1 MPADSWRVKLGR
13 RAADSMTVRPLVS
26 VVAPVSPVARPVLA
40 PVALDLSD
48 PLTGLASRAGFES
61 AVAAAVD
68 KSRDDGSALTLVYA
82 DLNSFNHINDSLGRS
97 VGEELLTQ
105 VGERLQG
112 ALGKGDIAARLDS
125 DKFAVLAAHR
135 QGLTREM
142 TEAIGQAIADAL
154 EAPYTLGVAELLVDA
169 CVGVSAFPNDADRP
183 DTLVKHAEAAMHEAR
198 SGGMEVGVYD
208 ERTTDPI
215 ERLALAARLR
225 RAVGCDEL
233 VLHYQPIFRLSD
245 RRILGVE
252 ALVRWQDPQRG
263 LVPPDEFIPVAER
276 TGVIDVLGDWV
287 LRALC
292 EQGREWK
299 KLGLSP
305 NFGINISPRQLRRA
319 GFAERFAEQVAAHGL
334 EPSSFVLE
342 LTESAWALD
351 ASRLLPVLREL
362 RERGLSLAIDD
373 FGAGYS
379 SLWRLRELPV
389 QVIKIDRS
397 FLRDVPADPQATRIL
412 SAMLHLANAC
422 GYDVVAEGVEHEEQL
437 EHLAAEGCRL
447 AQGFHLGR
455 PVPAAEIEPV
465 LLAGMASER
474 QRARS

>member
-1 MPADSWRVKLGR
+1 MSPAARAVWPGVTGLLDS
-13 RAADSMTVRPLVS
+13 
-26 VVAPVSPVARPVLA
+26 
-40 PVALDLSD
+40 
-48 PLTGLASRAGFES
+48 LTGLASRTGFEM
-61 AVAAAVD
+61 ALAAAVD
-68 KSRDDGSALTLVYA
+68 RARRDGSALALVFI
-82 DLNSFNHINDSLGRS
+82 DLNEFNRISDSLGNS
-97 VGEELLTQ
+97 VGDELLTQ
-105 VGERLQG
+105 VAERLQG
-112 ALGKGDIAARLDS
+112 ALHPGDIAARLGADE
-125 DKFAVLAAHR
+125 FAVLSG
-135 QGLTREM
+135 GLPALSHQQA
-142 TEAIGQAIADAL
+142 EAIGQRIADGL
-154 EAPYTLGVAELLVDA
+154 DGPYRLGVAELLVDTSI
-169 CVGVSAFPNDADRP
+169 GVSAFPNDADRP

-198 SGGMEVGVYD
+198 ANGVGIEVYD
-208 ERTTDPI
+208 EETIDPI

-225 RAVGCDEL
+225 RAVECDEL
-233 VLHYQPIFRLSD
+233 VLHYQPIFRLGD

-292 EQGREWK
+292 EQGREWQ
-299 KLGLSP
+299 KLGLHP

-319 GFAERFAEQVAAHGL
+319 GFVQRFAEQVAAHGL
-334 EPSSFVLE
+334 EPSNFVLE

-351 ASRLLPVLREL
+351 ASRLLPVLGEL
-362 RERGLSLAIDD
+362 REHGLSLAIDD

-397 FLRDVPADPQATRIL
+397 FLRDVPQDPQATRIFG
-412 SAMLHLANAC
+412 AMLRLADAC

-437 EHLAAEGCRL
+437 AYLATEGCRL

-455 PVPAAEIEPV
+455 PGPVAQIEPL
-465 LLAGMASER
+465 LLAGMIPER
-474 QRARS
+474 RHGS

>member
-1 MPADSWRVKLGR
+1 M
-13 RAADSMTVRPLVS
+13 RPLVP
-26 VVAPVSPVARPVLA
+26 VVAPASPVARHAPA
-40 PVALDLSD
+40 PVARDLSD

-61 AVAAAVD
+61 AVATAVD
-68 KSRDDGSALTLVYA
+68 QSRGDGSALALVYA
-82 DLNSFNHINDSLGRS
+82 DLNSFNHINDSLGHS
-97 VGEELLTQ
+97 VGEELLIQ
-105 VGERLQG
+105 VGERLRG
-112 ALGKGDIAARLDS
+112 ALGTGDIAARLDS
-125 DKFAVLAAHR
+125 DKFAVLATHR
-135 QGLTREM
+135 QGLTHKM
-142 TEAIGQAIADAL
+142 TEAIGQAVADAL

-198 SGGMEVGVYD
+198 SRGMGVGVYD
-208 ERTTDPI
+208 EHTTDPI

-225 RAVGCDEL
+225 RAVEYDEL
-233 VLHYQPIFRLSD
+233 VMHYQPIFRLGD

-287 LRALC
+287 LRAIC
-292 EQGREWK
+292 EQGREWQ
-299 KLGLSP
+299 KLGLNP

-319 GFAERFAEQVAAHGL
+319 GFAERFAQQVAAHGL

-342 LTESAWALD
+342 LTESAWGLD
-351 ASRLLPVLREL
+351 ASRLLPVLGEL

-397 FLRDVPADPQATRIL
+397 FLRDVPQDPQATRIFG
-412 SAMLHLANAC
+412 AMLSLADAC

-437 EHLAAEGCRL
+437 AYLATEGCKL

-455 PVPAAEIEPV
+455 PGPVAQIEPL
-465 LLAGMASER
+465 LLAGMIPER
-474 QRARS
+474 RHGS